1 MVANAHQ
8 DQGPEGKKIFDAG
21 YLIGV
26 IGVITVITVIP
37 ILKFSLQE
45 TGIPFYQLCLG
56 NESKEPKVL
65 TLILIVFLVLGF
77 IFTVL
82 AGLRT
87 SKNLKKLQ
95 DCHLKNL
102 PTNNALTYLDTQ
114 ILCLLIFVYV
124 VAKLIPNMLFTFDIL
139 SWKVSFF
146 VMNMINFFIMDIVI
160 CVGFPIYITL
170 KTRTYLPTLWDDDA
184 PLILQN
190 NDFYAER
197 LSQVS
202 PQSEIAESRL

>member
-37 ILKFSLQE
+37 ILKFTLQE
-45 TGIPFYQLCLG
+45 TGIPFFQLCLG
-56 NESKEPKVL
+56 KVL
-65 TLILIVFLVLGF
+65 PLILIIFLVLGF

-82 AGLRT
+82 VGLRT
-87 SKNLKKLQ
+87 SKNLQKLQ

-114 ILCLLIFVYV
+114 ILCLLIFMYA
-124 VAKLIPNMLFTFDIL
+124 VAKLIPYMLFTFDIL

-146 VMNMINFFIMDIVI
+146 VMNMINFCIMDIVI
-160 CVGFPIYITL
+160 CLGFPIYITL
-170 KTRTYLPTLWDDDA
+170 KTRRYLPTLWDDDA
-184 PLILQN
+184 PLIIQN

-202 PQSEIAESRL
+202 PQSEMAESRF